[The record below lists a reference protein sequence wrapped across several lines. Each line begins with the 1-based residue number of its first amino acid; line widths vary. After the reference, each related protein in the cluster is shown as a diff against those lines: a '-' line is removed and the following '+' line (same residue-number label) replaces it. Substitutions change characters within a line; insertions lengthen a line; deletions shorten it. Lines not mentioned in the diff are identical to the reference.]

1 MRDTGRAGHLIA
13 THAGKPDTKRLLLIA
28 HLDTVFEPD
37 SPFQRFERMGDKAKG
52 PGVGDDKGGMVVAI
66 AALRAMHKAGTLKG
80 ANIEFHMTGDEED
93 TGHPQAVARAD
104 LIAAGKRAA
113 VALGRSEESRVGN
126 ECVSTCRSRWAPD

>member
-1 MRDTGRAGHLIA
+1 
-13 THAGKPDTKRLLLIA
+13 
-28 HLDTVFEPD
+28 
-37 SPFQRFERMGDKAKG
+37 MGDKAKG

-104 LIAAGKRAA
+104 LIAAGKRAD
-113 VALGRSEESRVGN
+113 VALGFDGLVRDGGADMSSLARRSSERWQVTATGKKIG
-126 ECVSTCRSRWAPD
+126 STSCRDRMCP

>member
-52 PGVGDDKGGMVVAI
+52 PGAGDDKGGMVVAV
-66 AALRAMHKAGTLKG
+66 AALRAMHKAGTLDG
-80 ANIEFHMTGDEED
+80 ANIEFHMTGD
-93 TGHPQAVARAD
+93 
-104 LIAAGKRAA
+104 
-113 VALGRSEESRVGN
+113 RSEEHTSELQSLMRISYAVF
-126 ECVSTCRSRWAPD
+126 CLKKKKTHD